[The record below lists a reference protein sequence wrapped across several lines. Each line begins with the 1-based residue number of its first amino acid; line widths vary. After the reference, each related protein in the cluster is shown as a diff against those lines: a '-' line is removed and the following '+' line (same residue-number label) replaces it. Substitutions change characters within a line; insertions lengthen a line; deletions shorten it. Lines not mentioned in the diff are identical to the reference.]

1 LNFGY
6 DISATDCTP
15 QEETLQSEKMIYSLI
30 SVAFPKKLLNNCYG
44 QCYSVQ
50 RLHLLKWNFLDH

>member
-1 LNFGY
+1 
-6 DISATDCTP
+6 
-15 QEETLQSEKMIYSLI
+15 MIYSLI